1 MEMLR
6 QMLFG
11 LKALNI
17 NRATA
22 FSDNIYTGWIPMIKR
37 LFLLFC
43 YLICYQTLSAQ
54 YRTNIHSISRREGL
68 SNGAVNV
75 IATDAEGY
83 VWFGTWNGLNRY
95 DGSNMVTY
103 MPGNKLNGIHN
114 HVVRELYP
122 TQKGPIWILTNK
134 GVSLYDNQTNQF
146 YPFFNNEAEQINY
159 EKDISLFYSDE
170 IGTKVSIYG
179 RGIFT
184 FDSIAKQFIQIKFDS
199 ASIQLSLSVKRL
211 HSIGTELFCLTD
223 KNKLLKIEGNK
234 LIEMIQLPM
243 NAVINSSLGV
253 LINKRPFLL
262 MTQRGG
268 RALMVDLDKKAIRL
282 LLIPDEIITTFAP
295 SATPGRLWAGTEK
308 GKIYS
313 FNSSTKEF
321 EIRNIPSDLFAQ
333 NAIATRVLSICETA
347 PDILWIG
354 TDGNGVFNLN
364 LTDFPIKS
372 LSSRKLSY
380 PIVRCILVTR
390 NKDMLVGTKGGGID
404 VFDSKGNLI
413 KVISVKN
420 GLSNNSVL
428 SLLERDDGT
437 IWVGNDGSGIDII
450 SSDYKRINNF
460 PGDFNLND
468 TLTFGSVY
476 RILEDRDKRLY
487 LGTSGS
493 GVIMIEFDNNRHP
506 NPVFYEQL
514 ILDKNVPIK
523 VPQKQIVYALTQERP
538 GIIWIGTRGFG
549 VYQYNTINKRVM
561 AQYHSQNQPTLIKND
576 DILSLFTDHQ
586 NNIWVGTSSG
596 IFSISLELNGDVNL
610 AQLNLQDDL
619 NNTSIH
625 AMQIDQQ
632 GNLWA
637 STNQGLSCIDV
648 RSRTV
653 KNFTSN
659 DGLINVEYSD
669 GASFFDQSTG
679 QLYMGGTMG
688 VDMIQTREIKFS
700 SYFPALAINDL
711 TIDNQLVEIAENS
724 VLHHRIN
731 LQDKL
736 ILKSNQNSLT
746 FFVSPLVYW
755 GKERHLISYRLKNF
769 DHNWTTSLSN
779 QPISFVGLNPN
790 KYILQLRVSD
800 ENGNWSNQI
809 KEVEI
814 LINRPLWL
822 TNWALAGYLLLVI
835 GIQILFLGW
844 YVRRASRKK
853 EASLLEYKLQ
863 NEKELQNYKIEFF
876 TNVAHE
882 FRTPLTLITSHI
894 LALLDESE
902 ANGKNPRL
910 LKVYNNSVKLQKL
923 VLEIIQFR
931 KLEKGK
937 EQINSTKVNPEML
950 ALEVLSDLELL
961 ADKGGVTCEVICPQ
975 KDVTVI
981 TDADKYQRVLT
992 NLVSN
997 AIKYNHPGGY
1007 VKVRI
1012 SFEENAFKTQV
1023 QDNGIGINPE
1033 FKDKVFEPFGIS
1045 SAHPDKSGPDY
1056 KSTGLGLAVT
1066 KGIVELL
1073 QGTIAFESSPNEGTL
1088 FVCTIPNLPLIYNAQ
1103 QINEPSN
1110 GHQEMNYLDE
1120 LPITETHSS
1129 LDILPGK
1136 PTVLLVDDD
1145 LEILD
1150 LLKNMLAPLYNL
1162 LIAQNGL
1169 EALAIVEKHKIDL
1182 IVSDIMMPVMDG
1194 VELCNKI
1201 RENFDTS
1208 HLPLILLTAKEEIED
1223 RIKGLQAGAD
1233 SYIPKPFHPDHLKI
1247 RIEKLLSR
1255 RQNIKNGFALQNES
1269 TPIMT
1274 QIQDPFFL
1282 KLLNY
1287 IEENIDDE
1295 LLSTEKLC
1303 DRLGISKSSLYNKTK
1318 SVLGTSPHGLINQCR
1333 VKKAS
1338 VLLQST
1344 TLSVSE
1350 IIDHTGFNSRAH
1362 FYELFN
1368 KTFNCS
1374 PSEYRQRRRE
1384 AV

>member
-1 MEMLR
+1 M
-6 QMLFG
+6 
-11 LKALNI
+11 
-17 NRATA
+17 
-22 FSDNIYTGWIPMIKR
+22 
-37 LFLLFC
+37 FC
-43 YLICYQTLSAQ
+43 CLTVYLTLSAQ

-68 SNGAVNV
+68 SNGAVNS
-75 IATDAEGY
+75 IAVDVEGY

-103 MPGNKLNGIHN
+103 LPGNNLYGIHN

-122 TQKGPIWILTNK
+122 TQKGPMWMLTNK
-134 GVSLYDNQTNQF
+134 GVALYDNRTNQF
-146 YPFFNNEAEQINY
+146 YPFFTNEPEQINY
-159 EKDISLFYSDE
+159 ENDISLCYSDE
-170 IGTKVSIYG
+170 MGTRVSIYG
-179 RGIFT
+179 KGIFS
-184 FDSIAKQFIQIKFDS
+184 FDSIVKQFVPINLESPSFKV
-199 ASIQLSLSVKRL
+199 SLSVKRL
-211 HSIGTELFCLTD
+211 YSIGTEFYCLTD
-223 KNKLLKIEGNK
+223 RNELLQIAGNQ
-234 LIEMIQLPM
+234 LIELIQLPLIS
-243 NAVINSSLGV
+243 AINSSIGV
-253 LINKRPFLL
+253 LINNRPFLL
-262 MTQRGG
+262 ITQRGG
-268 RALMVDLDKKAIRL
+268 NAVMVDLDKKAIRPL
-282 LLIPDEIITTFAP
+282 HITDEIITSFSP

-313 FNSSTKEF
+313 FNTSSREF
-321 EIRNIPSDLFAQ
+321 ELLNIPSDLFVQ
-333 NAIATRVLSICETA
+333 NPITTRVLSICETA

-354 TDGNGVFNLN
+354 TDGNGVFNFK

-372 LSSRKLSY
+372 LSSRQLSY
-380 PIVRCILVTR
+380 PIVRCVLVTR
-390 NKDMLVGTKGGGID
+390 NKDMLVGTKGGGIN
-404 VFDSKGNLI
+404 VFDSKG
-413 KVISVKN
+413 KPVKEISVKN

-437 IWVGNDGSGIDII
+437 IWVGTDGGGIDII
-450 SSDYKRINNF
+450 SSDYKTIKNF
-460 PGDFNLND
+460 PRDFNLHNKG
-468 TLTFGSVY
+468 TFGSVY

-487 LGTSGS
+487 LGTSGY
-493 GVIMIEFDNNRHP
+493 GVIMIEFDNNKHP
-506 NPVFYEQL
+506 NPVFYDQL
-514 ILDKNVPIK
+514 VLDKNVP
-523 VPQKQIVYALTQERP
+523 VNGQQKQIVYALTQERP

-549 VYQYNTINKRVM
+549 VYQYNTITKRVV
-561 AQYHSQNQPTLIKND
+561 AQFNSQNQPTLIKND
-576 DILSLFTDHQ
+576 DILSLFTDRQ
-586 NNIWVGTSSG
+586 NNIWVGSSAG
-596 IFSISLELNGDVNL
+596 IFSISLELDGTVNL
-610 AQLNLQDDL
+610 SRLNLQDEL

-625 AMQIDQQ
+625 TMQVDQQ

-669 GASFFDQSTG
+669 GASYFDHSTG
-679 QLYMGGTMG
+679 QLYIGGTMG

-711 TIDNQLVEIAENS
+711 SIANQSVEITDKG
-724 VLHHRIN
+724 VLHNRMN
-731 LQDKL
+731 LQGKL
-736 ILKSNQNSLT
+736 ILKSSQNTLT
-746 FFVSPLVYW
+746 FYVSPLIYW
-755 GKERHLISYRLKNF
+755 GKERHRISYRLKNF
-769 DHNWTTSLSN
+769 DDNWTTSLPN
-779 QPISFVGLNPN
+779 QPISFINLSHG

-814 LINRPLWL
+814 DINPPFWQ
-822 TNWALAGYLLLVI
+822 TYWAIAVYLLLII
-835 GIQILFLGW
+835 GIQFLFIRW
-844 YVRRASRKK
+844 YIRRATLKK

-910 LKVYNNSVKLQKL
+910 LKVYNNSVRLQKL

-937 EQINSTKVNPEML
+937 EPINCAKVNPELL
-950 ALEVLSDLELL
+950 ALEVLSDLELM
-961 ADKGGVTCEVICPQ
+961 ADKGGITCEVICLQ
-975 KDVTVI
+975 KDVTVN

-997 AIKYNHPGGY
+997 AIKYNHLGGW

-1012 SFEENAFKTQV
+1012 SFEENEFITQV

-1033 FKDKVFEPFGIS
+1033 FKNKVFEPFGIS
-1045 SAHPDKSGPDY
+1045 SAQKRGSFPDY
-1056 KSTGLGLAVT
+1056 QSTGLGLAVT

-1073 QGTIAFESSPNEGTL
+1073 QGTIIFESSSNEGTL
-1088 FVCTIPNLPLIYNAQ
+1088 FTCRIPNLHLIPATQLSN
-1103 QINEPSN
+1103 IPSN
-1110 GHQEMNYLDE
+1110 GHQEISFMDE
-1120 LPITETHSS
+1120 PLTVENHAS
-1129 LDILPGK
+1129 LDVLPGK

-1145 LEILD
+1145 QQILD
-1150 LLKNMLAPLYNL
+1150 LLKNLLAPSYNL
-1162 LIAQNGL
+1162 HFAKNGM
-1169 EALAIVEKHKIDL
+1169 EALAIVAKQKIDL

-1194 VELCNKI
+1194 VELCYKI

-1208 HLPLILLTAKEEIED
+1208 HLPLILLTAKQEIED
-1223 RIKGLQAGAD
+1223 RIIGLQAGAD

-1247 RIEKLLSR
+1247 RIEKLLAM
-1255 RQNIKNGFALQNES
+1255 RQSIRNGFAFQDES
-1269 TPIMT
+1269 SPMMT
-1274 QIQDPFFL
+1274 EIQDPFFL

-1295 LLSTEKLC
+1295 TLSTEKLC
-1303 DRLGISKSSLYNKTK
+1303 ERLCVSRSSLYNKTK
-1318 SVLGTSPHGLINQCR
+1318 SVLGTSPHGLINQLR

-1374 PSEYRQRRRE
+1374 PSEYRKKRK
-1384 AV
+1384 AVV